1 MKSFAAAFASWIL
14 CLIVSRLSG
23 HVTYATPNFLRQE
36 PITRSVHTNCTL
48 DSTPSRIFLVL
59 ELSYVWGGSLIS
71 CKNMQTFA

>member
-23 HVTYATPNFLRQE
+23 HVTYVTPNFLRQE

-59 ELSYVWGGSLIS
+59 ELSYVWWVL
-71 CKNMQTFA
+71 